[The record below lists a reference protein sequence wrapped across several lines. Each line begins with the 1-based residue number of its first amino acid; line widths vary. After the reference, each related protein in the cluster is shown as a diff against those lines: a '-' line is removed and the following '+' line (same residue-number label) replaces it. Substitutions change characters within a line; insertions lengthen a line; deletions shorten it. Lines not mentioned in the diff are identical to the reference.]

1 MLTVKGVSY
10 PDPNVRNDDYR
21 LHHVRRSSLRGIK
34 KIYWMTEDWE
44 PVRVDTTQFSYTRS
58 DNSIMNCT
66 LTPVSW
72 HVQFCCLAFISCLD
86 RCLDCSSVS
95 HAVSYNSR

>member
-44 PVRVDTTQFSYTRS
+44 PVRVDTTQYSYTRS

-72 HVQFCCLAFISCLD
+72 HVQYTCCLDFVVWLLFLAWIVAWIVVL
-86 RCLDCSSVS
+86 
-95 HAVSYNSR
+95 